1 MEVLVQ
7 RLEGET
13 IIVTGGTGGIGEAI
27 AVRAAEEGGRVMI
40 TGRRRAEGDRVV
52 GLIRAAGGHASFT
65 PADISA
71 ETDVVAV
78 VDATAREFGPP
89 TVLVNNAA
97 PTDLVGPG
105 NHDGRLA
112 DVTTEHFDKIL
123 HVGLYGAF
131 WMCRYAIPHMQAAG
145 HGSIV
150 NISSAAGVKASP
162 RVFGYATA
170 KGGLQALTRSVAVDY
185 AADNIRAN
193 TVIVGF
199 VVSNPLAERFAADE
213 SMSAAM
219 RLTHITRFGVP
230 ADIAAAAV
238 FLASSEAGF
247 MTGSDLYAD
256 GGCCV
261 KQALPG
267 TKAEARRVHGPSGR

>member
-1 MEVLVQ
+1 MQ

-27 AVRAAEEGGRVMI
+27 ALRAAEEGGRVMV
-40 TGRRRAEGDRVV
+40 TGRRQAEGDRVV
-52 GLIRAAGGHASFT
+52 DLIRAAGGQAAFT
-65 PADISA
+65 RADISVEA
-71 ETDVVAV
+71 DVAAA
-78 VDATAREFGPP
+78 VDATVREFGPP

-105 NHDGRLA
+105 NRDGRLT
-112 DVTTEHFDKIL
+112 DVTTENFEEIL
-123 HVGLYGAF
+123 RVGLYGAY
-131 WMCRYAIPHMQAAG
+131 WMSRYAIPHMQAAG

-150 NISSAAGVKASP
+150 NVSSAAGVKASP
-162 RVFGYATA
+162 RVFGYAVA

-185 AADNIRAN
+185 AVDNIRAN
-193 TVIVGF
+193 TIIVGF

-219 RLTHITRFGVP
+219 RLTHITRFGTP

-238 FLASSEAGF
+238 FLASSESEF
-247 MTGSDLYAD
+247 MTGSDMYAD

-267 TKAEARRVHGPSGR
+267 TRAEARRVHAPARG

>member
-1 MEVLVQ
+1 MR

-13 IIVTGGTGGIGEAI
+13 VIVTGGTGGIGESI
-27 AVRAAEEGGRVMI
+27 ALRAAEEGGRVMI
-40 TGRRRAEGDRVV
+40 TGRRQAEGDRVIE
-52 GLIRAAGGHASFT
+52 LIRLAGGEAAFT
-65 PADISA
+65 RADISV
-71 ETDVVAV
+71 EEDVANV
-78 VDATAREFGPP
+78 VDETAKRFGPP

-105 NHDGRLA
+105 NKDGRLT
-112 DVTTEHFDKIL
+112 DVTTEHLDQIL
-123 HVGLYGAF
+123 RVGLYGAY

-162 RVFGYATA
+162 RVFGYAVA

-193 TVIVGF
+193 TIIVGF

-238 FLASSEAGF
+238 FLASPEAGF

-261 KQALPG
+261 KQALPA
-267 TKAEARRVHGPSGR
+267 TKAEARGAQRCAGG